1 MIRNFV
7 NYLAVRHYATPNSK
21 PFETFATTDANS
33 GVIDGLNNSVRV
45 RALAEFL
52 GALVFNILIILA
64 ILLFGKFLWNAIF
77 TSQTFSAPLVSG
89 FNECTSIGQL
99 VCLFFFIKLYF

>member
-1 MIRNFV
+1 MFEKAV
-7 NYLAVRHYATPNSK
+7 NYLAIRYGATPNSK

-33 GVIDGLNNSVRV
+33 GVIDGLNNSVRL
-45 RALAEFL
+45 RAFAELL
-52 GALVFNILIILA
+52 GALVFNILIILV

-99 VCLFFFIKLYF
+99 ICLFIFIKLYF